1 MPCAFENALSVFVMY
16 LQEFQQH
23 MENKQGLEK
32 RIKWGI
38 FISSSWR
45 ISSEQERQTSSYQ
58 VSDF

>member
-23 MENKQGLEK
+23 MEHKQGLEK

>member
-1 MPCAFENALSVFVMY
+1 MPCAFENALSVFVTY